1 MKKIEIDKPDAFLKL
16 IESKCKEYLYHD
28 HPSEGIDFFCD
39 DFIEELGYECV
50 VFDVITYR
58 GIAEFIEQNCEGT
71 LTFND
76 HPMGF
81 NGFVIV
87 DDIEDTRAKV
97 KQYIIDTINAQN
109 YSDDDYD
116 DEQLVALKLLG
127 LKD

>member
-16 IESKCKEYLYHD
+16 VESKCKEYLYHD

-97 KQYIIDTINAQN
+97 KQYIIDTIKAQN

-127 LKD
+127 LK